1 MLACLLTLSVKGVSK
16 FIRIDL
22 GELDKELGSAPPGDL
37 LEKILE
43 YYNAKAD
50 AILEF
55 GTTTPGVHGYAKI
68 RNREFLDIV
77 KKFCNTEKFTENWY
91 ALTNCRVKNVKQAL
105 IDEAQKR
112 YKTIVELDGLTLE
125 ALAFIK

>member
-1 MLACLLTLSVKGVSK
+1 MKGVSK

-22 GELDKELGSAPPGDL
+22 SELDKEIGSAPPGDL
-37 LEKILE
+37 LDKILGH
-43 YYNAKAD
+43 YNVKAD

-55 GTTTPGVHGYAKI
+55 GATSPGEYGYAKI
-68 RNREFLDIV
+68 RSREFLDTV
-77 KKFCNTEKFTENWY
+77 KKFCDIEKMTEDWY
-91 ALTNCRVKNVKQAL
+91 VLTNCRVRNVRQAI

-112 YKTIVELDGLTLE
+112 YRTIVELDGYTLE